1 MHDHSSNLWDG
12 MNDFERQLQELFN
25 EVKSMIMMGN
35 KNDAIDLLQANYEAV
50 KEQINAGN
58 KGIEEV
64 AILDIIAL
72 GYMYIGD
79 LKFVQSL
86 LDMVIS
92 FPCMLYY
99 YPELIWF
106 ELLDT
111 VNVCH
116 GPTKSKIT
124 YR

>member
-72 GYMYIGD
+72 GYVYIGD

-99 YPELIWF
+99 YPELICF

-111 VNVCH
+111 VNVGH

-124 YR
+124 FR

>member
-1 MHDHSSNLWDG
+1 MS
-12 MNDFERQLQELFN
+12 DFERQLQELFN
-25 EVKSMIMMGN
+25 EVKSMITMGN

-64 AILDIIAL
+64 AIVDIIAL

-79 LKFVQSL
+79 LKFVQTL

-99 YPELIWF
+99 YSELICLEIF
-106 ELLDT
+106 
-111 VNVCH
+111 C
-116 GPTKSKIT
+116 
-124 YR
+124 